1 MSVLICMS
9 CVNPG
14 NQAAV
19 AVFLLTHN
27 CTHRKYVDTLNN
39 KEESI
44 AMVANLALFI
54 KVII

>member
-1 MSVLICMS
+1 MS